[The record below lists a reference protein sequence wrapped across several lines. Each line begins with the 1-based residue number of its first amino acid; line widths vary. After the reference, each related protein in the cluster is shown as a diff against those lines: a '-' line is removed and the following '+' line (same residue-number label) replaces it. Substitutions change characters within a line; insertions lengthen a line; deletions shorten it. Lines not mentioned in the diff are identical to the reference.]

1 MRPLAP
7 ALALSLLVS
16 CTDRPV
22 DESSGTSTS
31 TPVESTTDPDP
42 PPPPTSATGEPATTT
57 TGGPESTT
65 TDDPGTTTTSDPS
78 TTSAS
83 STTTGDAPLEC
94 PPAIDAAIAACI
106 VGLQADPEQA
116 GALLIDLLLACSD
129 AEPVADDYD
138 AHCASAPDDPIC
150 GLDYRT
156 FVADVLPLCVARV
169 QDQLFAD
176 VCLLPALYADLLFTP
191 SIALMQ
197 RRALDDA
204 GDLTDAEQQQLVF
217 AYTDMGL
224 PVDSAADALLATDD
238 GALEVQTVLDVGT
251 DRAITIY
258 TGLHAGVLRGRAFFR
273 GTHTIVGAVEDG
285 LFLRCA
291 VERGVEGQ
299 PCEDEVPCSPDHA
312 CNDILLEGDTL
323 LSPGA
328 CIKPGTLPGEG
339 DPCTAH
345 DDCGPANGLLCLDA
359 MNEGEAGT
367 CRPGWMRRSFAGP
380 VTPLTPG
387 GSTIVDILVAGVA
400 TVPTAA
406 YLDLTLMQADINDL
420 ELTLFNPGGTATP
433 VAMTPANG
441 LLLHLEML
449 PVPSDESA
457 GGKWQLIIKDVG
469 GQAEGMV
476 ADIGLTLDTR
486 WD

>member
-7 ALALSLLVS
+7 ALALILFTS

-22 DESSGTSTS
+22 DETSGTST
-31 TPVESTTDPDP
+31 TLAESTTDPATTT
-42 PPPPTSATGEPATTT
+42 PTSAASEPATTT
-57 TGGPESTT
+57 TGAESTT
-65 TDDPGTTTTSDPS
+65 TADPGTSTPAS
-78 TTSAS
+78 TT
-83 STTTGDAPLEC
+83 STTTGDLPLEC
-94 PPAIDAAIAACI
+94 PPAIDEAIAACI
-106 VGLQADPEQA
+106 VDLQADPEQA

-150 GLDYRT
+150 ALDYRT
-156 FVADVLPLCVARV
+156 FVADILPLCVARV

-197 RRALDDA
+197 RRALTDDV
-204 GDLTDAEQQQLVF
+204 DLTDAEQQQLVF
-217 AYTDMGL
+217 ASQDMGL
-224 PVDSAADALLATDD
+224 AVDSAADALLATDD
-238 GALEVQTVLDVGT
+238 GTVEQQTVLDVGT

-258 TGLHAGVLRGRAFFR
+258 TGRYGGVQRGRALFR

-285 LFLRCA
+285 LLLRCA

-299 PCEDEVPCSPDHA
+299 PCADDGPCAPDHT
-312 CNDILLEGDTL
+312 CNDILKDGDTVL
-323 LSPGA
+323 FPGA

-345 DDCGPANGLLCLDA
+345 DECGPAGGLLCLDA
-359 MNEGEAGT
+359 MNEGDPGT
-367 CRPGWMRRSFAGP
+367 CRPGWMRRTFAGP

-387 GSTIVDILVAGVA
+387 GSAIVDILVAGVA

-406 YLDLTLMQADINDL
+406 YLDLTLTQADINDL
-420 ELTLFNPGGTATP
+420 ELELLNPDGTANP
-433 VAMTPANG
+433 VAMTSASG
-441 LLLHLEML
+441 LLLHLEQI
-449 PVPSDESA
+449 PVPGDESA

-469 GQAEGMV
+469 GQAEGTV
-476 ADIGLTLDTR
+476 SDIGLTLDTR